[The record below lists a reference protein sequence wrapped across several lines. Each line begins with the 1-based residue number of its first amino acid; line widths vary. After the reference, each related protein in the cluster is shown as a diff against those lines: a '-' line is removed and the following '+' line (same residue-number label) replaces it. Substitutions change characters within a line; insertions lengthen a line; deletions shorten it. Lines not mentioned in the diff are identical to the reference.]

1 MIKSRRINS
10 FFKGKRFVI
19 KMKKIALTK
28 LEKFHKNLEL
38 KIMKNKSLKFLKL
51 YIMNLKFH

>member
-1 MIKSRRINS
+1 
-10 FFKGKRFVI
+10 
-19 KMKKIALTK
+19 MKKIALTK